1 MRDTN
6 SDLNIRKKPLHLLDL
21 HTWIY
26 LEKLIKASVEMLTTP
41 QKNPRHPYILQ
52 PRNKMEAI
60 KGGQPVFV
68 QHQFSWI
75 SSIRIIRFFN
85 DISFMMKKPIK
96 MDSCFLYVSS

>member
-60 KGGQPVFV
+60 KGVQPVFV

-75 SSIRIIRFFN
+75 SLLGRSALYAFLII
-85 DISFMMKKPIK
+85 
-96 MDSCFLYVSS
+96 